1 MERSR
6 GPKKLGGYPAVAVV
20 ISITLSLIVMGVLG
34 TLLLYSD
41 ALEQR
46 IRKEVRIQVYLKSS
60 LTETQ
65 RLQIE
70 NSLLSQNYVSKDPG
84 SVTFVSKED
93 AAKELIQKTG
103 EDFEKLLGDNP
114 LKEAY
119 LVTIN
124 PEFHTVAQIDKIK
137 EEIQAMNGVFQ
148 VYYVEDVIEDLNTN
162 VTTISIILLV
172 MIAILLV
179 TVVLLINSTLRLA
192 MFSQRSLIRSMQ
204 LVGAKNWFILRPF
217 LARACGY
224 GLLAG
229 FVAGGLLYG
238 LSQYAQRHLHD
249 LSLLHNQN
257 HFMSLLGGLLIIGT
271 VVAVISTLISVRRYL
286 RISLEQLY

>member
-1 MERSR
+1 MEHARV
-6 GPKKLGGYPAVAVV
+6 PKKLGGYPAVAVV

-34 TLLLYSD
+34 VLILYSG

-46 IRKEVRIQVYLKSS
+46 IRKDVRIQVYLKSS
-60 LTETQ
+60 LKETQ

-70 NSLLSQNYVSKDPG
+70 NKLLSQDYVSKDPG
-84 SVTFVSKED
+84 AVTFVSKED
-93 AAKELIQKTG
+93 AAKKLIQETG

-137 EEIQAMNGVFQ
+137 EEIQSMNGVFQ
-148 VYYVEDVIEDLNTN
+148 VYYVEDVIQDINTN
-162 VTTISIILLV
+162 VTTISIILLA
-172 MIAILLV
+172 MITILLI

-217 LARACGY
+217 LTRACGY

-229 FVAGGLLYG
+229 TVAGGLLYG
-238 LSQYAQRHLHD
+238 LSQYAQREFHD
-249 LSLLHNQN
+249 LTLLHNQN
-257 HFMSLLGGLLIIGT
+257 HFMSLLGILLIIGT
-271 VVAVISTLISVRRYL
+271 VVAVISTLFSVRRYL
-286 RISLEQLY
+286 RMSLDQLY

>member
-1 MERSR
+1 MEHSR

-20 ISITLSLIVMGVLG
+20 ISITLSLVVMGVLG
-34 TLLLYSD
+34 VLLLYSG

-46 IRKEVRIQVYLKSS
+46 IRKDVRIQVYLKSN

-70 NSLLSQNYVSKDPG
+70 NKLLSQDYVSKDPG

-93 AAKELIQKTG
+93 AAKKLIQETG

-119 LVTIN
+119 LVTIS
-124 PEFHTVAQIDKIK
+124 PDFHTVAKIGKIK

-148 VYYVEDVIEDLNTN
+148 VYYVEDVIEDINTN
-162 VTTISIILLV
+162 VTTISIILLA
-172 MIAILLV
+172 MIFILLI

-192 MFSQRSLIRSMQ
+192 MFSQRALIRSMQ

-224 GLLAG
+224 GVLAG
-229 FVAGGLLYG
+229 LAAGGLLYG
-238 LSQYAQRHLHD
+238 LSQYAQREFHD
-249 LSLLHNQN
+249 LSLLHNQE
-257 HFMSLLGGLLIIGT
+257 HFLRLLAALLIIGT
-271 VVAVISTLISVRRYL
+271 VVAVISTLFSVRRYL
-286 RISLEQLY
+286 RMSLEQLY

>member
-1 MERSR
+1 MESK
-6 GPKKLGGYPAVAVV
+6 GTKKLGGYPAVAVV

-34 TLLLYSD
+34 TLLLFSNR
-41 ALEQR
+41 LEQR
-46 IRKEVRIQVYLKSS
+46 IRKDVRVQVYLKSN

-70 NSLLSQNYVSKDPG
+70 NKLKAQDYVSKEPG

-93 AAKELIQKTG
+93 AAKKFIEETG
-103 EDFEKLLGDNP
+103 EDFQKLLGDNP

-119 LVTIN
+119 LVTIT
-124 PEFHTVAQIDKIK
+124 PEYHTVAKIDKIK
-137 EEIQAMNGVFQ
+137 EEVQAMNGVFQ
-148 VYYVEDVIEDLNTN
+148 VYYVRDVIESMNTN
-162 VTTISIILLV
+162 VTTVSIILLA

-192 MFSQRSLIRSMQ
+192 MFSQRALIRSMQ
-204 LVGAKNWFILRPF
+204 LVGAKNWFIVRPF

-229 FVAGGLLYG
+229 VLASAILYG
-238 LSQYAQRHLHD
+238 LSQYAQRELHD
-249 LSLLHNQN
+249 LALLYNQN
-257 HFMSLLGGLLIIGT
+257 DFVRLLGTMLIIGI
-271 VVAVISTLISVRRYL
+271 VVAVMSTLFSVRRYL
-286 RISLEQLY
+286 RMSLDQLY

>member
-1 MERSR
+1 MEQPR
-6 GPKKLGGYPAVAVV
+6 GTKKLGGYPAIAVV

-34 TLLLYSD
+34 ILLLYSG

-46 IRKEVRIQVYLKSS
+46 IRNDIRVQVYLKST

-70 NSLLSQNYVSKDPG
+70 NKLLSLDYVSKEPG
-84 SVTFVSKED
+84 SVTFVSKEE
-93 AAKELIQKTG
+93 AAKKVIKETG
-103 EDFEKLLGDNP
+103 EDFTKLLGDNP

-119 LVTIN
+119 LVTIS
-124 PEFHTVAQIDKIK
+124 PDFQTVPQINKIR

-148 VYYVEDVIEDLNTN
+148 VYYVEDFIQSINTN
-162 VTTISIILLV
+162 VTTISIILLA
-172 MIAILLV
+172 MILILLV

-192 MFSQRSLIRSMQ
+192 MFSQRALIRSMQ
-204 LVGAKNWFILRPF
+204 LVGAKNWFILKPF

-229 FVAGGLLYG
+229 AIAGGLLWG
-238 LSQYAQRHLHD
+238 ISQYAQREFQD
-249 LSLLHNQN
+249 LTLLHNQE
-257 HFMSLLGGLLIIGT
+257 HFINLLGVLLIVGT
-271 VVAVISTLISVRRYL
+271 VVAVISTLFSVRRYL
-286 RISLEQLY
+286 RMSLEQLY

>member
-1 MERSR
+1 MESK
-6 GPKKLGGYPAVAVV
+6 GTKKLGGYPAVAVV

-34 TLLLYSD
+34 TLLLFTNR
-41 ALEQR
+41 LEQR
-46 IRKEVRIQVYLKSS
+46 IRKDVRVQVYLKSN

-70 NSLLSQNYVSKDPG
+70 NKLMAQDYVSKEPG
-84 SVTFVSKED
+84 SVTFVSKEE
-93 AAKELIQKTG
+93 AAKKFIQDTG
-103 EDFEKLLGDNP
+103 EDFQKLLGDNP

-119 LVTIN
+119 LVTIA
-124 PEFHTVAQIDKIK
+124 PEFHTVAKIDKIQ

-148 VYYVEDVIEDLNTN
+148 MYYVRDVIESMNTN
-162 VTTISIILLV
+162 VTTISVILLA
-172 MIAILLV
+172 MIAILLM

-204 LVGAKNWFILRPF
+204 LVGAKNWFIVRPF

-229 FVAGGLLYG
+229 VLASAILYG
-238 LSQYAQRHLHD
+238 VSQYAQREFHD
-249 LSLLHNQN
+249 LALLYNQTD
-257 HFMSLLGGLLIIGT
+257 FVRLLGTLLIIGI
-271 VVAVISTLISVRRYL
+271 VVAVMSTLFSVRRYL
-286 RISLEQLY
+286 RTSLDQLY

>member
-1 MERSR
+1 MEQAR
-6 GPKKLGGYPAVAVV
+6 GSKKLGGYPAVAVV

-34 TLLLYSD
+34 ILLLYSNQ
-41 ALEQR
+41 LEHR
-46 IRKEVRIQVYLKSS
+46 IRKDVRVQVYLKSN

-70 NSLLSQNYVSKDPG
+70 NKLLAQNYVSKEPG
-84 SVTFVSKED
+84 SVSFVSKDE
-93 AAKELIQKTG
+93 AAKKFIEETG
-103 EDFEKLLGDNP
+103 EDFQKLLGDNP

-119 LVTIN
+119 LVTIT

-137 EEIQAMNGVFQ
+137 EEVQAMNGVFQ
-148 VYYVEDVIEDLNTN
+148 VYYVRDVIEDMNTN
-162 VTTISIILLV
+162 VTTISIILLA

-192 MFSQRSLIRSMQ
+192 MFSQRALIRSMQ
-204 LVGAKNWFILRPF
+204 LVGAKNWFIVKPF

-229 FVAGGLLYG
+229 VLAGALLYG
-238 LSQYAQRHLHD
+238 MSQYAQREFQD
-249 LSLLHNQN
+249 LALLHNQDD
-257 HFMSLLGGLLIIGT
+257 FIRLLGVLLLIGT
-271 VVAVISTLISVRRYL
+271 VVAVFSTLISVRRYL
-286 RISLEQLY
+286 RMTLDQLY

>member
-1 MERSR
+1 MEHSR

-20 ISITLSLIVMGVLG
+20 ISITLSLVVMGVLG
-34 TLLLYSD
+34 VLLLYSG

-46 IRKEVRIQVYLKSS
+46 IRKDVRIQVYLKSN

-70 NSLLSQNYVSKDPG
+70 NKLLSQDYVSKDPG

-93 AAKELIQKTG
+93 AAKKLIQETG

-124 PEFHTVAQIDKIK
+124 AEFHTVAQIGKIK
-137 EEIQAMNGVFQ
+137 EEIQAMSGVFQ
-148 VYYVEDVIEDLNTN
+148 VYYVEDVIQDINTN
-162 VTTISIILLV
+162 VTTISIILLA
-172 MIAILLV
+172 MIGILLI

-192 MFSQRSLIRSMQ
+192 MFSQRALIRSMQ
-204 LVGAKNWFILRPF
+204 LVGAKNWFILKPF

-224 GLLAG
+224 GVLAG
-229 FVAGGLLYG
+229 VVAGGLLYG
-238 LSQYAQRHLHD
+238 LAQYAQREFHD
-249 LSLLHNQN
+249 LSLLHNQD
-257 HFMSLLGGLLIIGT
+257 HFLRLLAALLLVGT
-271 VVAVISTLISVRRYL
+271 VVAVISTLFSVRRYL
-286 RISLEQLY
+286 RMSLDQLY

>member
-1 MERSR
+1 MEHSR

-20 ISITLSLIVMGVLG
+20 ISITLSLVVMGVLG
-34 TLLLYSD
+34 VLLLYSG

-46 IRKEVRIQVYLKSS
+46 IRKDVRVQVYLKSN

-70 NSLLSQNYVSKDPG
+70 NKLLSQDYVSKDPG

-93 AAKELIQKTG
+93 AAKKLIQETG

-124 PEFHTVAQIDKIK
+124 PEFHTVAQIARIK
-137 EEIQAMNGVFQ
+137 EDIQAMSGVFQ
-148 VYYVEDVIEDLNTN
+148 VYYVEDVIEDINTN
-162 VTTISIILLV
+162 VTTISIILLA
-172 MIAILLV
+172 MIVILLI

-192 MFSQRSLIRSMQ
+192 MFSQRALIRSMQ

-224 GLLAG
+224 GILAG
-229 FVAGGLLYG
+229 MVAGGLLYG
-238 LSQYAQRHLHD
+238 LSQYAQREFHD
-249 LSLLHNQN
+249 LALLHNQE
-257 HFMSLLGGLLIIGT
+257 HFLRLLAALLVAGT
-271 VVAVISTLISVRRYL
+271 VVAVISTLFSVRRYL
-286 RISLEQLY
+286 RMSLEQLY